1 MYSILLVTL
10 LAASALGAQCP
21 PEGSPFFNIPHETDC
36 SKFYTCAHGVPVL
49 KTCPEG
55 THFSPMHLVCQD
67 PVFAGCDNTLP
78 ALCPDWS
85 LLPRPHPDDCS
96 KFIVCQYGTVHVF
109 NCSDGL
115 EFNAELQECVW
126 PSESNCT
133 ASQTSSEKPSTEPS
147 QDGGQENGGE
157 QDGGQD
163 SGEQDGGQE
172 NGGEEDGSSEGS
184 CVHGELSNNKD
195 CSKYNVCDNG
205 VQVAMDCPAGLQ
217 WNSELSFCDW
227 PELAGCQ

>member
-1 MYSILLVTL
+1 MYSMLLVSL
-10 LAASALGAQCP
+10 LVASALGAECP
-21 PEGSPFFNIPHETDC
+21 PDGSPFFNIPHETDC

-49 KTCPEG
+49 QTCPDG

-96 KFIVCQYGTVHVF
+96 KFIVCQYGTVHEF
-109 NCSDGL
+109 DCPEGL
-115 EFNAELQECVW
+115 EFNAELLECVW
-126 PSESNCT
+126 PAESNCNVSQ
-133 ASQTSSEKPSTEPS
+133 ASTEKPQTESS
-147 QDGGQENGGE
+147 QDGAGENGDE
-157 QDGGQD
+157 QDG
-163 SGEQDGGQE
+163 E
-172 NGGEEDGSSEGS
+172 SEVGD
-184 CVHGELSNNKD
+184 CQQGDLSKHED
-195 CSKYNVCDNG
+195 CSKYNVCNGG

-227 PELAGCQ
+227 PESAGCQ